1 MYKSRLRQWGF
12 VKNLSSNEWYA
23 LAKLYKARRDSGKQA
38 TEFLVNGRRKT
49 IADLQRHIRSLS
61 QKLSEEE
68 FLVAA
73 EGMTV
78 PPHVRSYTPDP
89 GGTPNSS
96 SYSPSLS
103 SSTGSIS
110 STLHFTRIS
119 SNIPL
124 SYPQSS
130 SLKDRSLHKEDGAA
144 PISSTAS
151 LRHPTTEAALQQESV
166 TDEDY
171 VFVSNISEAVSEVL
185 SSPSS
190 CDQVQQDVRTMALQV
205 VKPAPLMSRYGAE
218 DIRSWVLA
226 SLTEAT
232 EGAQH

>member
-12 VKNLSSNEWYA
+12 VKNLSSNDWHA

-49 IADLQRHIRSLS
+49 IGDLQRHIRSLS

-73 EGMTV
+73 ESMTV

-96 SYSPSLS
+96 SYYSPSLS

-110 STLHFTRIS
+110 STLHFTPIS

-130 SLKDRSLHKEDGAA
+130 SMKDRPLHKEDGAA

-151 LRHPTTEAALQQESV
+151 LRHPT
-166 TDEDY
+166 
-171 VFVSNISEAVSEVL
+171 
-185 SSPSS
+185 
-190 CDQVQQDVRTMALQV
+190 
-205 VKPAPLMSRYGAE
+205 AE
-218 DIRSWVLA
+218 TA
-226 SLTEAT
+226 
-232 EGAQH
+232 